1 MYKSN
6 LIGIAA
12 MYAGISALA
21 HAGSKRERIIGYY
34 DPADKSTISRNDRCL
49 CGSGLKFKKC
59 CLGKEIKGNG

>member
-1 MYKSN
+1 
-6 LIGIAA
+6 

-59 CLGKEIKGNG
+59 CLGKETKGNG